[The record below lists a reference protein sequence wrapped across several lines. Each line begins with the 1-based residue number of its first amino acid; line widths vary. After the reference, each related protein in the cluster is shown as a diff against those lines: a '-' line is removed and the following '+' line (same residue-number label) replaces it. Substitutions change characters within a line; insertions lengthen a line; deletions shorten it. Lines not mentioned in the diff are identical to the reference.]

1 MVYTDYLFFPFF
13 LAAVLLYFGLPLK
26 VRWIGLLAASMFF
39 FFTWGVELLPFAVGA
54 VVVAWAASCLM
65 KREYLKQD
73 ERILREKAWDAA
85 KKAAFRRKVKQRC
98 RYLLW
103 AAVTLIVGMLVYIKA
118 QHMLAGV
125 PVLTSAVWFF
135 SKVYQHIGRFFMLHM
150 PVLGIF
156 VKDTGVM
163 ETFTEFSFFVPL
175 GISYY
180 TMSLVGY
187 LADVYWRK
195 EEAEKNILLLLLY
208 ALYFPKILAG
218 PIVKYR
224 DCAPM
229 LREGHPFAYQRMCE
243 GLQRMLWGYVKKM
256 VIADRLNLFV
266 SPVFAAYEDYHG
278 AVLLVA
284 AVGSVF
290 YTFCDFSGCM
300 DIALGAS
307 QVFGVELTENF
318 KRPFFSVSVS
328 EYWRRWH
335 MTLGIWFKD
344 YVYMPLAVSPRLI
357 RLSGKLRDRFGKRA
371 GKNCMTV
378 VPLCVVW
385 LLTGLWHSTGWNYIV
400 WGSYW
405 GSLIILSTIFEPE
418 ITRLSGL
425 FHIPVHSRGF
435 QAVRMLRLFMLVIVS
450 RILTEPGSLAASA
463 EILKKIVFQFYPWE
477 LFDGT
482 LYTLGLDRPGLHL
495 AAISVCMLGIIGW
508 KQEKGIVFRDKIAG
522 LPIVLRWSVLLAGIA
537 AVLVFGIYGT
547 GYDAGSF
554 LYMNY

>member
-73 ERILREKAWDAA
+73 ERLLREKAWDAA

-195 EEAEKNILLLLLY
+195 E
-208 ALYFPKILAG
+208 
-218 PIVKYR
+218 
-224 DCAPM
+224 
-229 LREGHPFAYQRMCE
+229 
-243 GLQRMLWGYVKKM
+243 
-256 VIADRLNLFV
+256 
-266 SPVFAAYEDYHG
+266 
-278 AVLLVA
+278 
-284 AVGSVF
+284 
-290 YTFCDFSGCM
+290 
-300 DIALGAS
+300 
-307 QVFGVELTENF
+307 
-318 KRPFFSVSVS
+318 
-328 EYWRRWH
+328 
-335 MTLGIWFKD
+335 
-344 YVYMPLAVSPRLI
+344 
-357 RLSGKLRDRFGKRA
+357 
-371 GKNCMTV
+371 
-378 VPLCVVW
+378 
-385 LLTGLWHSTGWNYIV
+385 
-400 WGSYW
+400 
-405 GSLIILSTIFEPE
+405 
-418 ITRLSGL
+418 
-425 FHIPVHSRGF
+425 
-435 QAVRMLRLFMLVIVS
+435 
-450 RILTEPGSLAASA
+450 
-463 EILKKIVFQFYPWE
+463 
-477 LFDGT
+477 
-482 LYTLGLDRPGLHL
+482 
-495 AAISVCMLGIIGW
+495 
-508 KQEKGIVFRDKIAG
+508 
-522 LPIVLRWSVLLAGIA
+522 
-537 AVLVFGIYGT
+537 
-547 GYDAGSF
+547 
-554 LYMNY
+554 